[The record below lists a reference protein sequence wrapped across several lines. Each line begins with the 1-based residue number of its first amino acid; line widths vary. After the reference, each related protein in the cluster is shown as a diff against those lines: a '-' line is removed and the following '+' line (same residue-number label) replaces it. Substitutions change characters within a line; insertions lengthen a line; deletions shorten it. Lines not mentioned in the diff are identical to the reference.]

1 MAGFMDMLGSMINQG
16 MSQTGRGRI
25 SHALGGSGNLN
36 DIMGNLTAM
45 MSGGSGAP
53 SSSAAGGRGG
63 ALPDILGQLANNKM
77 AVGGLGALAGALLGG
92 GGGGAA
98 RGAVGGG
105 GLAMLAS
112 LAFSALQQAGQQPA
126 DTPRGLLEPQNEQE
140 SQALENDAELIVKAM
155 INAAKADGNI
165 DEGEIERIIGKMQE
179 DGLTEEEKQFFQTE
193 AAKPIDIESIAAPAR
208 GDAELAAQVY
218 AASLLAIEV
227 DTDAERHYL
236 QQLST
241 ALNLSPQ
248 VTAIIHQS
256 LGVPG

>member
-45 MSGGSGAP
+45 MSGGGSGAP

-63 ALPDILGQLANNKM
+63 GLPDMLGQLANNKM
-77 AVGGLGALAGALLGG
+77 AVGGLGALAGALLG

-126 DTPRGLLEPQNEQE
+126 DTPRGLLEPQSEQE

-155 INAAKADGNI
+155 INAAKADGEI
-165 DEGEIERIIGKMQE
+165 DKDEIEKIIGKMQE
-179 DGLTEEEKQFFQTE
+179 DGLTEEEKQFLQTE

-227 DTDAERHYL
+227 DTNAERHYL
-236 QQLST
+236 QQLAT

>member
-25 SHALGGSGNLN
+25 SRALGGNGNLN

-126 DTPRGLLEPQNEQE
+126 DTRVDCLSRKNEQE

-179 DGLTEEEKQFFQTE
+179 DGL
-193 AAKPIDIESIAAPAR
+193 DR
-208 GDAELAAQVY
+208 GRK
-218 AASLLAIEV
+218 AILP
-227 DTDAERHYL
+227 D
-236 QQLST
+236 
-241 ALNLSPQ
+241 
-248 VTAIIHQS
+248 
-256 LGVPG
+256 

>member
-1 MAGFMDMLGSMINQG
+1 MDMLGSMINQG

-25 SHALGGSGNLN
+25 SRALGGNGNLN

>member
-25 SHALGGSGNLN
+25 SRALGGNGNLN

-112 LAFSALQQAGQQPA
+112 LAVSALQQAGQQPA